1 MGNTAKQTINEYV
14 TDFIFYFCRHWRPGQ
29 PDDWTEH
36 GLGEGGEDCGQI
48 TYDGMLNDAHCSTK
62 MKYICEM

>member
-29 PDDWTEH
+29 PEDRSEH
-36 GLGEGGEDCGQI
+36 GLGEGGEDWG
-48 TYDGMLNDAHCSTK
+48 
-62 MKYICEM
+62 